1 MLGLPRKVR
10 KGVRKRL
17 GYVKVTLTH
26 VRGITRSASAQ
37 RMKVMSSMLGRVKLT
52 HPVTRN
58 RNPTLI
64 LKNQKYGRGREGY
77 LLSSC
82 FIMSLSI
89 ELFYGF
95 LVAKLVCCKLL
106 CLPIRQSLLWK

>member
-1 MLGLPRKVR
+1 MVR

-37 RMKVMSSMLGRVKLT
+37 RMKVMSSMLGRGKFT

-64 LKNQKYGRGREGY
+64 
-77 LLSSC
+77 
-82 FIMSLSI
+82 
-89 ELFYGF
+89 
-95 LVAKLVCCKLL
+95 
-106 CLPIRQSLLWK
+106 

>member
-37 RMKVMSSMLGRVKLT
+37 RMKVMSSMLGRGKLT
-52 HPVTRN
+52 HPVT
-58 RNPTLI
+58 T
-64 LKNQKYGRGREGY
+64 K
-77 LLSSC
+77 
-82 FIMSLSI
+82 
-89 ELFYGF
+89 
-95 LVAKLVCCKLL
+95 
-106 CLPIRQSLLWK
+106 